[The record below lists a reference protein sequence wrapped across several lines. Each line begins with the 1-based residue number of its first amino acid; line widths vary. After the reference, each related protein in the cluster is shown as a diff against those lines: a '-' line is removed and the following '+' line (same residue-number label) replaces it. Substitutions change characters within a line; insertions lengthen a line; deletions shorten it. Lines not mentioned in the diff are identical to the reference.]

1 MGRSKETYGK
11 KEVRKKQ
18 EKKRKDKEAR
28 KLARKENANKLDNQ
42 DMIAYVDEFGN
53 ILSEPP
59 DISQKKEVNLED
71 IEISIPKGSEQNEE
85 DLLKTGVV
93 TFFNEQKGYGFIRE
107 QVTKQNVFVHSKDI
121 IGKIKEGNKV
131 IFELGTGPKGL
142 IATGVKLSE

>member
-1 MGRSKETYGK
+1 MGRSKETYNK

-59 DISQKKEVNLED
+59 DVSQKKDVKLED
-71 IEISIPKGSEQNEE
+71 IEISIPKGSEQTAE
-85 DLLKTGVV
+85 DYLKIGVV

-107 QVTKQNVFVHSKDI
+107 QESKQNVFVHSKDI
-121 IGKIKEGNKV
+121 DGKIKEGNKV
-131 IFELGTGPKGL
+131 VFELGSGPRGP
-142 IATGVKLSE
+142 IATDVKLSD

>member
-18 EKKRKDKEAR
+18 EKKRKEKEAR
-28 KLARKENANKLDNQ
+28 KLARKGNENRLDNQ

-59 DISQKKEVNLED
+59 DVSQKKDVKLED
-71 IEISIPKGSEQNEE
+71 IEVSVPRGSEQDAE
-85 DLLKTGVV
+85 DKLKSGIV

-107 QVTKQNVFVHSKDI
+107 LETKQNVFVHSNDI
-121 IGKIKEGNKV
+121 SGKIKEGNKV
-131 IFELGTGPKGL
+131 TFEMGRGPKGPV
-142 IATGVKLSE
+142 ATGVRLSE